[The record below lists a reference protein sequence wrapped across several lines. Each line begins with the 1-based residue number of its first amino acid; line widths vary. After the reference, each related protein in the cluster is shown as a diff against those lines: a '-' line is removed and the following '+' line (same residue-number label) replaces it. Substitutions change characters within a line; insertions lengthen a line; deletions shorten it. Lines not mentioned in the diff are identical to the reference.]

1 MNGLAQEVLLDLM
14 PFARAEAQGLF
25 GSVAVCFL
33 LVWVIVEPTGV
44 GAACPGWGAFGGVEP
59 SLASGAQKGAC
70 QLLFMTSR
78 ERENRALGP
87 GKSP

>member
-33 LVWVIVEPTGV
+33 LVWVIVEPTGGPV
-44 GAACPGWGAFGGVEP
+44 GALSDLRGNL
-59 SLASGAQKGAC
+59 SSGFN
-70 QLLFMTSR
+70 L
-78 ERENRALGP
+78 
-87 GKSP
+87 